1 MKVAKR
7 KLSQQD
13 CPLHNDFKKSWG
25 GDFTTSAP
33 LPRNRFCPELT
44 LGVCFYSEKT
54 SIHQLKRQLSAFS
67 ILQCNQWCRG
77 TRCCFSAEITMD
89 NSNSLAGPR
98 SWAEGSQLPS
108 AAAIGLQQRWAWGSE
123 KEHSTGDS
131 PGRLNNKLWS
141 YLHLSTQKKEPP
153 QPQGE
158 RSVIEKCTYCQ
169 IVCISWETKGSKS
182 GGSPGSNMNLLCE
195 QVTAPLVASVPLSA
209 KWGSGMDYRVSK
221 TISILTAWAL
231 GFNCQVETM
240 WVGLSS
246 EAKVVPL
253 LCLFIIRKMGQLS

>member
-7 KLSQQD
+7 KHSQQD

-33 LPRNRFCPELT
+33 LPRNHFCPELT

-54 SIHQLKRQLSAFS
+54 STHQLQRQLSAFS
-67 ILQCNQWCRG
+67 TLQWNRWCRG
-77 TRCCFSAEITMD
+77 IRCCFSAEITMG

-108 AAAIGLQQRWAWGSE
+108 AAAIGLQQRWAWGSG

-141 YLHLSTQKKEPP
+141 YLHLSTKLKNHHNHREKGQSLKNAHTAKLFALP
-153 QPQGE
+153 E
-158 RSVIEKCTYCQ
+158 RQRVANLAEVQALTWTCC
-169 IVCISWETKGSKS
+169 VNKS
-182 GGSPGSNMNLLCE
+182 
-195 QVTAPLVASVPLSA
+195 QPLS
-209 KWGSGMDYRVSK
+209 W
-221 TISILTAWAL
+221 LQ
-231 GFNCQVETM
+231 F
-240 WVGLSS
+240 
-246 EAKVVPL
+246 
-253 LCLFIIRKMGQLS
+253 LCLQNEEVVWTTESLKPSQS